1 MPADNLSV
9 ISSSTL
15 VSGSTYSMVPISR
28 STRPSHSGNELRARH
43 TEPGSWSP
51 RVTAHR
57 VRPASAGSDLLGGRA
72 GGKDAFMTDP
82 VNDGTPAPTTLSI
95 SVKGLA
101 DAGLE
106 PQLRSWVDSGPNEPV
121 TAEQITQAVG
131 KDELARTA
139 ESLGRAPGDLAA
151 DIALALPQLI
161 DMASPD
167 GSAGLV
173 QAKVNNVVL
182 NQTPQ
187 MVVGET
193 ESNVNY
199 RAPLRITASGTDFTP
214 GDYTGTVTMMFD
226 AVPPV

>member
-1 MPADNLSV
+1 
-9 ISSSTL
+9 
-15 VSGSTYSMVPISR
+15 
-28 STRPSHSGNELRARH
+28 
-43 TEPGSWSP
+43 
-51 RVTAHR
+51 
-57 VRPASAGSDLLGGRA
+57 
-72 GGKDAFMTDP
+72 MTDP

-139 ESLGRAPGDLAA
+139 ESLGRDPGDLAA
-151 DIALALPQLI
+151 DIVLALPQLI

-173 QAKVNNVVL
+173 QAKVNS
-182 NQTPQ
+182 
-187 MVVGET
+187 VGELT
-193 ESNVNY
+193 VHYDTLATLNGAGQCLIVLTPADTAAETCLRRLMVD
-199 RAPLRITASGTDFTP
+199 RAGTLGGPGLHPLPTAQARHPEVP
-214 GDYTGTVTMMFD
+214 GGS
-226 AVPPV
+226 ARPGPAPRRRPGRR